1 MMYNPQLE
9 TFICVV
15 DSGSFSKAAEKM
27 YITSPAVIKQI
38 NSLEGSLNLRLFERT
53 HRGLF
58 VTAAG
63 KSLYR
68 DAKYLIQY
76 SKDSV
81 SRARDAMD
89 IQEEVIRIGVS
100 PMTPPQVFVTLW
112 PKIQKYCPELKL
124 KLVPFENTPENARE
138 ILGNLEQNIDVIA
151 GIFDDFMLNLRKCN
165 GMKISEESF
174 CCAVA
179 LHHRLAGKEKFT
191 LEDLYGE
198 NLLVM
203 RRGWSEN
210 VDSLR
215 DDLKEN
221 HPQIN
226 VVDFDFYNVEVFNRC
241 ENSNDVLLAIKNWE
255 SVHPLMK
262 IMPVEWNY
270 GIPFGLLYSTEPS
283 AKVKRLMSAIKKAI
297 HET

>member
-76 SKDSV
+76 SKESV
-81 SRARDAMD
+81 NRAKDAMD
-89 IQEEVIRIGVS
+89 VQEEVIRIGVS

-124 KLVPFENTPENARE
+124 KLVPFENTPENAKE

-151 GIFDDFMLNLRKCN
+151 GIFDDTMLNLRKCN
-165 GMKISEESF
+165 GMRISEEPF

-179 LHHRLAGKEKFT
+179 LHHRLAGKEKLT
-191 LEDLYGE
+191 LKDLYGE

-203 RRGWSEN
+203 RQGWSEN

-215 DDLKEN
+215 DDLQKN
-221 HPQIN
+221 YPQIN

-262 IMPVEWNY
+262 IIPVEWNY
-270 GIPFGLLYSTEPS
+270 SMPFGLLYSTEPS
-283 AKVKRLMSAIKKAI
+283 EKVKRLMTAIEKAIK
-297 HET
+297 EP